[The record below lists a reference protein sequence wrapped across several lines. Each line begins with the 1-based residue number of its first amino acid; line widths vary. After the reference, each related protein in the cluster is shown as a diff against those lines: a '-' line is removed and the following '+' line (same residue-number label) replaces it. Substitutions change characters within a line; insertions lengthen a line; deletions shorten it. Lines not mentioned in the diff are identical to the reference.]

1 MWQSITKQIS
11 ECMDA
16 PFTIEKH
23 QLLLHTPDSSY
34 YRITDQKHVISFVVR
49 ITPKSLAAKFDILT
63 RNLALMAD
71 WLISPKII
79 LYGTTSDQCFV
90 VFQPFDVK
98 ENTQPLPDEW
108 YELGKCFARM
118 HQRCQQGMY
127 GWEEDTFIFEQI
139 QPNRWQKNWASFF
152 SEQRIGWQL
161 QLHEEKGK
169 HLINIA
175 DMTSVIH
182 RLLHHHHPEP
192 SLLHGQ
198 LLPDNILVTSAGLF
212 LPDNACYCGDRELDL
227 AWLTTFSPDCDD
239 FMRGYTETWRLPQ
252 GFETRQV
259 IYALYPLLV
268 QLHNNPELE
277 TRVQHHIALI
287 LAI

>member
-11 ECMDA
+11 ECMDT
-16 PFTIEKH
+16 PFTIEKR
-23 QLLLHTPDSSY
+23 QLLLHNEDSNY
-34 YRITDQKHVISFVVR
+34 YRITDQTRDISFVIR
-49 ITPKSLAAKFDILT
+49 ITPKSLSTKFDIVT
-63 RNLALMAD
+63 RNQALMAD
-71 WLISPKII
+71 WLTSPKII
-79 LYGTTSDQCFV
+79 LYGSTSDQCFV

-98 ENTQPLPDEW
+98 DAQPTSDEW
-108 YELGKCFARM
+108 YDLGKRFAGM
-118 HQRCQQGMY
+118 HKNCQQGMY
-127 GWEEDTFIFEQI
+127 GWEEDTYIFQQI

-169 HLINIA
+169 HLINIS

-192 SLLHGQ
+192 CMLHGQ
-198 LLPDNILVTSAGLF
+198 LLPDNILTTDDGLF

-227 AWLTTFSPDCDD
+227 AWLAAFSPDQTD
-239 FMRGYTETWRLPQ
+239 FMRGYQEVWPLPH
-252 GFETRQV
+252 GHDVRQV
-259 IYALYPLLV
+259 IYTLYPLLV
-268 QLHNNPELE
+268 QLHNDPVVE
-277 TRVQHHIALI
+277 TRVQHQIALI